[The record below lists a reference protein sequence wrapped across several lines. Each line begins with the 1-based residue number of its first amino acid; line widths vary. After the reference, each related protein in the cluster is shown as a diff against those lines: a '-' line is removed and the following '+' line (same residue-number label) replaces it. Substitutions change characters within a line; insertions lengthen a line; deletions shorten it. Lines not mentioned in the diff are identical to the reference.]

1 MGFLKKYGRKD
12 LEADLAEL
20 DVMRARLNRLLL
32 AKKLDGFTYSK
43 KRDELDALQKS
54 FEMKLINTI
63 LSMQD
68 EAHARK
74 NRVEVMQGHDGKALR
89 KSAGKW
95 VPASKEELQGLMAAG
110 QELKIVRPKGA
121 KDIRLEVKE
130 DSKWQSVSREEGR
143 RLSQAGECVKFGEG
157 DSAQVLKG

>member
-1 MGFLKKYGRKD
+1 LAWKKKYGRKD

-32 AKKLDGFTYSK
+32 KKKLSGFEYSK

-63 LSMQD
+63 LTLGD

-74 NRVEVMQGHDGKALR
+74 NQVVVMQGHDGKAMR

-95 VPASKEELQGLMAAG
+95 VPATKAELEGLMAAG
-110 QELKIVRPKGA
+110 QQLKIVRPKGA
-121 KDIRLEVKE
+121 KDIRPEAKE
-130 DSKWQSVSREEGR
+130 DSKWQSVSRAEGR